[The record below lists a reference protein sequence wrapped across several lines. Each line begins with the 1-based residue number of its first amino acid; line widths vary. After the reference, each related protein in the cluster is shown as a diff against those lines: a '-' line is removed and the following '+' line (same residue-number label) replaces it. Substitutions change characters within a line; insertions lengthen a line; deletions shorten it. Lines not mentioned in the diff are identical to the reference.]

1 MIQSFDGHT
10 PNIHDNTFVH
20 PMATLIGQVTI
31 GAGSSVWP
39 GVVMRADMGPIEVGQ
54 NTSVQDGTVVHLT
67 EGYSSTKVGDRVTVG
82 HNVVLHG
89 CVVEDDCLI
98 GMGAI
103 VLDNALVGKGSLVA
117 AGALVTVGT
126 QIPPGSLV
134 MGSPAKVIRPVN
146 DKDKMMISGGWATY
160 KEYAKRYKAQMEVSD

>member
-1 MIQSFDGHT
+1 MIQSFDEHHPKT
-10 PNIHDNTFVH
+10 HPETFVH
-20 PMATLIGQVTI
+20 PMATLIGQVEI

-39 GVVMRADMGPIEVGQ
+39 GVVMRADMGPIEIGED
-54 NTSVQDGTVVHLT
+54 TSIQDGTVIHLT
-67 EGYSSTKVGDRVTVG
+67 EGFSSTKVGNRVTVG

-89 CVVEDDCLI
+89 CIVEDDCLI

-103 VLDNALVGKGSLVA
+103 VLDNATIGQGSLVA

-134 MGSPAKVIRPVN
+134 MGSPAKVIRPVS
-146 DKDKMMISGGWATY
+146 DKDKMMISGGWMTY
-160 KEYAKRYKAQMEVSD
+160 KNYAKRYIKQMQRND

>member
-1 MIQSFDGHT
+1 MIQTFNGNT
-10 PNIHDNTFVH
+10 PAIDDTAYIH
-20 PMATLIGQVTI
+20 PMATLIGQIKI

-39 GVVMRADMGPIEVGQ
+39 SVVLRGDMGQIEVGED
-54 NTSVQDGTVVHLT
+54 TSIQDGTVIHLT
-67 EGYSSTKVGDRVTVG
+67 EGFSNTRVGDRVTVG

-89 CVVEDDCLI
+89 CTVEDECLI

-103 VLDNALVGKGSLVA
+103 VLDNATIGKGSLVA

-146 DKDKMMISGGWATY
+146 EKDQMMIAGGWMTY
-160 KEYAKRYKAQMEVSD
+160 KNYAQEYKKMDETN

>member
-1 MIQSFDGHT
+1 MIQTFDGHQ
-10 PNIHDNTFVH
+10 PQIHDTSYIH
-20 PMATLIGQVTI
+20 PMATLIGQVSV

-39 GVVMRADMGPIEVGQ
+39 GVVMRADMGRISVGED
-54 NTSVQDGTVVHLT
+54 TSIQDGTVVHLT
-67 EGYSSTKVGDRVTVG
+67 EGFSETRVGNRVTVG

-89 CVVEDDCLI
+89 CTVEDECLI

-103 VLDNALVGKGSLVA
+103 VLDNASVGEGSLVA
-117 AGALVTVGT
+117 AGSLVTVGT

-146 DKDKMMISGGWATY
+146 DKDKMMIAGGWMTY
-160 KEYAKRYKAQMEVSD
+160 KKYAQKYAEETSQP